1 METEMKC
8 DCTLGLLSNRTITR
22 SNIAEKLEREVFYQ
36 GVHRYQP
43 LTKKQI
49 LDSRRGYISKFN
61 YCPDCGVKL
70 NWKQI
75 TGEIAETT

>member
-1 METEMKC
+1 
-8 DCTLGLLSNRTITR
+8 
-22 SNIAEKLEREVFYQ
+22 
-36 GVHRYQP
+36 
-43 LTKKQI
+43 LTKKQV

-75 TGEIAETT
+75 TGEIAKPT